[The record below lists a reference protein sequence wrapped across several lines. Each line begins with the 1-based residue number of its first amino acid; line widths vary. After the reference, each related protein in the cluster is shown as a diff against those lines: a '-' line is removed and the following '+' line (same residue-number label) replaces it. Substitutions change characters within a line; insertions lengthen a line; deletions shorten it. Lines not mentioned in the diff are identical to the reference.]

1 MNSRNERE
9 GELWVSIDNLMDL
22 LEEVIIKGADIRLVS
37 DIRYYIM
44 AELDTIL
51 TKAHI
56 NKLREEL
63 KNGD

>member
-22 LEEVIIKGADIRLVS
+22 LEDVIVKGADIRPVS
-37 DIRYYIM
+37 DIRKYIM